1 MESFGLIMDLKAYD
15 VLPILEDEVKSGFV
29 LHSQIG
35 SLLDHFLKYLK
46 EPRYQSPLTIAELSN
61 LFQRF
66 YKDLQSTIVGL
77 YTLSNSTKK
86 QLIANS
92 EYFKSEPQK
101 FDYLLAISSYS
112 SSSIKLVK
120 RSDPDALVQLRIFNY
135 YKFLRIFESIE
146 NAILNLFTSKSL
158 GEGTTLFEK
167 IFKFDQRDIIYQEFL
182 DEKLSALKNLDI
194 PFSKFHEADDEV
206 LGTFLENLTEDDI
219 LEINQV
225 FVELSHNITP
235 YSKLV
240 KIVELQKLVSKLL
253 SKVYEYENINNDI
266 LLPTIIYLI
275 IYKLNPREIYLNFV
289 FIRNFVCL
297 LDPYNIELLQINVT
311 ASYVPTIRDNKSVQK
326 QIRRANLF
334 HLLNLDEMQNRS
346 LEGNNVDFFSNDKD
360 LINYISSKFL
370 NNGELNF
377 YLTNFEAVIVFLS
390 NILLSELAPEE
401 SSTNSLLLHSINV
414 LIDQEISAHFQFPEG
429 KLTEELKI
437 KDDFEKSS
445 RSRSSS
451 LLNTISNKITET
463 RSRSNSSIV
472 NSLKS
477 SNISLNRENFPT
489 LSSNDGDSL
498 NSPATEADN
507 TSSFAMMKNIIG
519 RLSSVSV
526 PQFRTNEEVSTPE
539 GMDIANHKRSTSLIS
554 RISPNHSRTR
564 SSSLETAI
572 PVQLSNRNSITSKF
586 TTGMSELMTKFNTNI
601 SDQTNT
607 DTSSQIL
614 ETMNPSTSLETHD
627 TSIIT
632 SPRRPDYSRGRT
644 TSLQVMDKWFN
655 NLSNS
660 NNNDLNHQANNLTHS
675 DEGSISSGSLL
686 DLTKYQNV
694 DFESLSIIDLKNLK
708 ACYDQL
714 CKELCKESIITKIYE
729 EH

>member
-1 MESFGLIMDLKAYD
+1 MDSKAYD

-253 SKVYEYENINNDI
+253 SKVYEYEKINNDI

-311 ASYVPTIRDNKSVQK
+311 TSYVPTIRDNKSVQK

-346 LEGNNVDFFSNDKD
+346 LEGNNADFFSNDKD